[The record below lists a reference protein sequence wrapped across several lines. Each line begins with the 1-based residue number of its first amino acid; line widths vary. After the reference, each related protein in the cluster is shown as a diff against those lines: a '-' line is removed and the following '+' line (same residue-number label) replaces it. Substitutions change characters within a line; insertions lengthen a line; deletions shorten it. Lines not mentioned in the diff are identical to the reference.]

1 MLELKHICKKFQ
13 DRVILDDISLKF
25 PDYGL
30 IGIQGESGCGKST
43 LLCILGMLD
52 TCYDGEILYDGKEIH
67 DSQAFIREHISFMM
81 QNNDL
86 ISALTVKENILLAA
100 QVSQKKYAL
109 KDLKEIMQRLEIDD
123 YLSRYPDTLSGGQ
136 KKRVSLAKALL
147 KKSDILLCDE
157 PTGALHQQQ
166 EREVMELL
174 KELSQECLVIV
185 VSHNQKLLKEYS
197 DALLVMDKG
206 KLKGK
211 LPTFKKERSHQQN
224 HKYSLWFYSLRQ
236 CLYQKNKLV
245 SLFIFQWIVI
255 MAFFLIVTAFQG
267 LSEAIYQ
274 SEITSVNVNQMT
286 IEKKDGLPFLE
297 LPTLTNTKHIN
308 YQYHLEYFDTYVD
321 HKKTEMLIS
330 LLPYTTSHIVLKQG
344 RFPQNANE
352 VLVSEGYMKE
362 SQKEIKIAY
371 GDYEKD
377 LKVVGVI
384 QKDFFSQ
391 KCLYLH
397 PTVTDE
403 LDDFKDDYTLV
414 VESLSG
420 QSQSL
425 YQKLSQD
432 YNVYSDVKERV
443 ESYQSVLTLSQNVA
457 YVFIGV
463 SLIVSLLFI
472 GIVES
477 IIYTER
483 KKDIAYL
490 LSLGLK
496 KKQLYRLS
504 LMEALFMAVMIGG
517 VGGVHSL
524 CLFYYVNSLFH
535 LQQKI
540 GFELILKPIF
550 LMKYDLIV
558 LIIFIY
564 MLMVIVGIFF
574 PTYQSSHVDVVEVMR
589 GDSLC

>member
-13 DRVILDDISLKF
+13 NRAILDDVSLKF

-52 TCYDGEILYDGKEIH
+52 TQYDGEILYDGQEIC

-100 QVSQKKYAL
+100 QVSQKKYAS
-109 KDLKEIMQRLEIDD
+109 KDLKEITHRLEIDD

-166 EREVMELL
+166 SREVMALL

-185 VSHNQKLLKEYS
+185 VSHDQKLLKEYS
-197 DALLVMDKG
+197 DALLVMNKG

-211 LPTFKKERSHQQN
+211 LPTFKKEHSYSQN

-236 CLYQKNKLV
+236 CLCQKNKLV

-267 LSEAIYQ
+267 LNEAIHQ

-286 IEKKDGLPFLE
+286 IEKKDGLPFLD
-297 LPTLTNTKHIN
+297 LPILTNTKHVD

-321 HKKTEMLIS
+321 HQKIEPLIS
-330 LLPYTTSHIVLKQG
+330 LLPYATSHIALKQG
-344 RFPQNANE
+344 RLPQNAHE
-352 VLVSEGYMKE
+352 VLISEGCLKE
-362 SQKEIKIAY
+362 NQKEIRIVY
-371 GDYEKD
+371 GDYEKE

-384 QKDFFSQ
+384 QKDFFNQ
-391 KCLYLH
+391 KCIYLH
-397 PTVTDE
+397 PSIVDE

-414 VESLSG
+414 VESLLG

-432 YNVYSDVKERV
+432 YYVYSDVRERI
-443 ESYQSVLTLSQNVA
+443 ESYQSVLTLSENVA

-463 SLIVSLLFI
+463 SLLVSLLFI

-496 KKQLYRLS
+496 RKQLYGLS
-504 LMEALFMAVMIGG
+504 LIEALFMAMMIGG
-517 VGGVHSL
+517 IGGLFSL
-524 CLFYYVNSLFH
+524 CLFYYVNALFH

-540 GFELILKPIF
+540 GFALLLKPIF
-550 LMKYDLIV
+550 FMKYDLIV
-558 LIIFIY
+558 LIILIY

-574 PTYQSSHVDVVEVMR
+574 PTYRSSHVDVVEVMR